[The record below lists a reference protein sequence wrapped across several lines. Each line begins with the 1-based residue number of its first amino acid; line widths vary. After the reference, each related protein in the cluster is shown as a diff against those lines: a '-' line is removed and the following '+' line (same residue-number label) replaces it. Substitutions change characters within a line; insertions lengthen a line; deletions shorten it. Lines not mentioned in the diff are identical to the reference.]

1 MEQRDENLRHQLN
14 ILLKWEQQLRV
25 AAAEQQRQ
33 QQAQAAL
40 SLFQHQQALFTP
52 QELTAAVA
60 VAAHVQNMQ
69 RAVATMSA
77 FPQPTTAA
85 PPTCIYSPTV
95 HVPSMAFN
103 YIEGNTTPV
112 TAVPSE
118 SLVEC
123 STESAVAES
132 SSTVKSTRN
141 HALPFPSA
149 PSCPESDRPTS
160 SHNDTLDPTG
170 KPPVKLPPPCSRVAR
185 KVTGSPAVSSSSS
198 SSCLHKHTKKRDR
211 DIPPAPAAPKS
222 LVHQACELYP
232 QSETIVASALRVDGE
247 GARRRRSVCASY
259 TTKSHKRSRHL
270 HEYPIT
276 IALHHD
282 ASLSVL
288 QLLVDAA
295 PDVLVQVDGD
305 EQGSAL
311 STALM
316 QKRDLS
322 IISLLLEANPDQVRV
337 HDRYRNYPLHAS
349 CIYGACLKVVQLVA
363 SAYPSALRK
372 KNFHGMTPLDIAQ
385 RNAFCSDDVIDYL
398 QQTSFGSL
406 EEDAIHMEDSFIVKE
421 DTGKTIAS
429 CKRVGNAACQ
439 SKHPAGV

>member
-1 MEQRDENLRHQLN
+1 MEQQDENLRHQLN
-14 ILLKWEQQLRV
+14 ILRKWQQQRHV
-25 AAAEQQRQ
+25 AVAEQQRQ
-33 QQAQAAL
+33 QQAHAAL

-52 QELTAAVA
+52 QDLIAAVA

-69 RAVATMSA
+69 GVVATMSA
-77 FPQPTTAA
+77 FPQPTSAA
-85 PPTCIYSPTV
+85 PPTCMYSPTV

-103 YIEGNTTPV
+103 YNEGNTTPV
-112 TAVPSE
+112 TAAPSE

-132 SSTVKSTRN
+132 SSTVNSK
-141 HALPFPSA
+141 HAYLPSLSSPSR
-149 PSCPESDRPTS
+149 PESERPRS

-170 KPPVKLPPPCSRVAR
+170 KLPVKLPPPCSRVAR
-185 KVTGSPAVSSSSS
+185 KVTASPAVSSS

-211 DIPPAPAAPKS
+211 DIPAAPKS

-259 TTKSHKRSRHL
+259 YKNKSHKRSRHL

-406 EEDAIHMEDSFIVKE
+406 EEDAIHMEDSFIVRE
-421 DTGKTIAS
+421 DT
-429 CKRVGNAACQ
+429 
-439 SKHPAGV
+439 

>member
-1 MEQRDENLRHQLN
+1 
-14 ILLKWEQQLRV
+14 
-25 AAAEQQRQ
+25 
-33 QQAQAAL
+33 
-40 SLFQHQQALFTP
+40 
-52 QELTAAVA
+52 
-60 VAAHVQNMQ
+60 
-69 RAVATMSA
+69 
-77 FPQPTTAA
+77 
-85 PPTCIYSPTV
+85 
-95 HVPSMAFN
+95 
-103 YIEGNTTPV
+103 
-112 TAVPSE
+112 
-118 SLVEC
+118 
-123 STESAVAES
+123 
-132 SSTVKSTRN
+132 
-141 HALPFPSA
+141 
-149 PSCPESDRPTS
+149 
-160 SHNDTLDPTG
+160 
-170 KPPVKLPPPCSRVAR
+170 
-185 KVTGSPAVSSSSS
+185 
-198 SSCLHKHTKKRDR
+198 LH
-211 DIPPAPAAPKS
+211 
-222 LVHQACELYP
+222 
-232 QSETIVASALRVDGE
+232 G
-247 GARRRRSVCASY
+247 
-259 TTKSHKRSRHL
+259 
-270 HEYPIT
+270 YPIT